1 MKIHASKNQRSQDKT
16 SDRAQHQKKKK
27 EVNSNGQ
34 KARSLSRERGRERET
49 VSKREMCAALS
60 LPASIILSRKCQVH
74 DNIIHFFSG
83 RPIRRSTC
91 TRTHEWIRMYAC
103 VQTSLPL
110 SRREND
116 SCVVVFF
123 FYLCEIRSN
132 KLSNVLMR
140 DCETVLWFCASVQCI
155 LYVLYVRRPNIDE
168 RITAT
173 ENFERIMQ
181 HIVSVYLRCA
191 MCANT
196 HYDFF
201 LK

>member
-1 MKIHASKNQRSQDKT
+1 MN
-16 SDRAQHQKKKK
+16 
-27 EVNSNGQ
+27 E
-34 KARSLSRERGRERET
+34 
-49 VSKREMCAALS
+49 
-60 LPASIILSRKCQVH
+60 
-74 DNIIHFFSG
+74 
-83 RPIRRSTC
+83 
-91 TRTHEWIRMYAC
+91 YAC
-103 VQTSLPL
+103 MRACKHRCHFRVAKTTRAS
-110 SRREND
+110 SF
-116 SCVVVFF
+116 FF

-201 LK
+201 FEIEKKKDGREQRWPSGRIIYASHTLMSVDLHILKQYNVK